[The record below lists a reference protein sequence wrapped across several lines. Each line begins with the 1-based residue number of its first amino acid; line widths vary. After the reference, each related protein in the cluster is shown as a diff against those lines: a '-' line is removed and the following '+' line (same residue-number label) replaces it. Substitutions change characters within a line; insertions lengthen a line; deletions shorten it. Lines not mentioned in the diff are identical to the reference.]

1 MAAPSLDRTDRAIL
15 AELQQ
20 DARLSIR
27 ALAERLH
34 LSRTAAHARVQ
45 SLIQRGVITG
55 FAASVDRQALGLA
68 VAALVIVRIEETDW
82 HRIACEIEGLPYVDT
97 LMAVSGD
104 VDFVVT
110 VSVPDHATLSS
121 VILQRIHAIPGVIST
136 RSYIILE
143 ERQGPGAPDPDA
155 G

>member
-1 MAAPSLDRTDRAIL
+1 MPSASLDRTDRAIL

-20 DARLSIR
+20 DARLSVR

-34 LSRTAAHARVQ
+34 LSRTAAHARLQ

-68 VAALVIVRIEETDW
+68 VAALVIVRIEESDW
-82 HRIACEIEGLPYVDT
+82 QSIASEIESLPYVDT
-97 LMAVSGD
+97 VMAVSGD

-121 VILQRIHAIPGVIST
+121 VILQRIHAIKGVTST

-143 ERQGPGAPDPDA
+143 ERRGPGAPDPE
-155 G
+155 